1 MVSSDKRGCGA
12 LKTNNFPLITD
23 VRAISHR
30 LDGLVPNEA
39 EYESRSILAYHEENT
54 LLAYLNDMNRCN
66 QGVSSPGT
74 VAVILKLLEIKN

>member
-1 MVSSDKRGCGA
+1 MSSDKCGCAA
-12 LKTNNFPLITD
+12 LKTNNFLLITD
-23 VRAISHR
+23 VRAINHR

-39 EYESRSILAYHEENT
+39 EYESRSIFTNHEENT